1 MMKDFGENIGIAF
14 QIRDDLLD
22 YEGTGLTGKTVGNDI
37 KEKKITLPL
46 IHALEQS
53 SKFKKRHILG
63 YCKKQEKD
71 KGGDK

>member
-1 MMKDFGENIGIAF
+1 MKDFGENIGIAF

-53 SKFKKRHILG
+53 QTQKKDIFLVSLKTG
-63 YCKKQEKD
+63 KKQKP
-71 KGGDK
+71 K